1 MNIYKL
7 KKDGGNHIGKRF
19 ANGIWCWDCRI
30 KAERDVMGLFWY
42 CTKCGQRT
50 SDKTLSN
57 PAFRELGFDKSKETK
72 KVGVNGAAG
81 FIWHGKDKKD
91 VTSVYSRFAKEGAKY
106 HIGMVYST
114 QSPTTILGDLLAQ
127 TENFFIAHLSSQ
139 EEVEAL
145 ARLNVAYSG
154 LKADILTSK
163 TPGYVRMLT
172 HSHRFVVPVQALKF
186 SPASK

>member
-91 VTSVYSRFAKEGAKY
+91 VTKLLKGVEILKTEYGDRWTIKRFFRMFNEVIEESYSDY
-106 HIGMVYST
+106 
-114 QSPTTILGDLLAQ
+114 D
-127 TENFFIAHLSSQ
+127 
-139 EEVEAL
+139 
-145 ARLNVAYSG
+145 
-154 LKADILTSK
+154 
-163 TPGYVRMLT
+163 
-172 HSHRFVVPVQALKF
+172 F
-186 SPASK
+186 S